1 MLSFNLATAN
11 EIGSVLGERLRRQ
24 RLARELQQRELAA
37 RAGISETTL
46 RNLETRG
53 VCTLETFIKV
63 IMALGVADELA
74 GFLETRHESIQAME
88 AASSPRQRV
97 RRKRT

>member
-1 MLSFNLATAN
+1 M
-11 EIGSVLGERLRRQ
+11 LGERLRRQ

-46 RNLETRG
+46 RNLEARG

-63 IMALGVADELA
+63 IMALGMADELTDL
-74 GFLETRHESIQAME
+74 LETRHASIEAME
-88 AASSPRQRV
+88 KATSPRQRV
-97 RRKRT
+97 RRKRL